1 MSHKAAIF
9 SVGVHPLYKP
19 KELRRFGN
27 FDKAGTG
34 LAPCLD
40 HYFSNGFTLKDGERT
55 VEVISSTVAG
65 DEVELVLKHGQTGVA
80 ADIFDSKRKKRL
92 HQNPEDSHEIT
103 SGVLFELPASQTTG
117 WLAVHVTGN
126 RSPKQLIY
134 SELSAKFRADYDPL
148 KLLVSPVISTAALVA
163 AVEGGE
169 LNAVKLTRLDRPTD
183 IRKRITDDWVRKD
196 QRAHVEVLIRAGT
209 GEHVLNNL
217 ILKYLKGNHG
227 VLSQITEFSGAEFD
241 NAKVEVSLPDGNT
254 RTFNIEN
261 PEAGHAFTVD
271 LENLKFK
278 ENGEPT
284 EASLFAELRRAI
296 EETV

>member
-19 KELRRFGN
+19 DELRRFAN
-27 FDKAGTG
+27 FDKEGTA

-40 HYFSNGFTLKDGERT
+40 GYFNAGFVLKDGERT
-55 VEVISSTVAG
+55 VEVVNSTVVG
-65 DEVELVLKHGQTGVA
+65 DELEVVVKHGQTGVA
-80 ADIFDSKRKKRL
+80 ADIFNSKRKKLL
-92 HQNPEDSHEIT
+92 HQTPQDSHEIT
-103 SGVLFELPASQTTG
+103 SGLLFELPGSQTTG

-126 RSPKQLIY
+126 RSPKQLVY
-134 SELSAKFRADYDPL
+134 SALSTRIRAEYDL
-148 KLLVSPVISTAALVA
+148 KLLVSPAVSTAALVA
-163 AVEGGE
+163 AVESGE
-169 LNAVKLTRLDRPTD
+169 LNTVKLTRLDRPTD
-183 IRKRITDDWVRKD
+183 IRKRITDNWVRKD
-196 QRAHVEVLIRAGT
+196 QRAYIEVLIRAGT

-241 NAKVEVSLPDGNT
+241 TAKVEVSLPDGNT

-271 LENLKFK
+271 LENLTFE

-284 EASLFAELRRAI
+284 KASLFAELRRAI
-296 EETV
+296 KEIV